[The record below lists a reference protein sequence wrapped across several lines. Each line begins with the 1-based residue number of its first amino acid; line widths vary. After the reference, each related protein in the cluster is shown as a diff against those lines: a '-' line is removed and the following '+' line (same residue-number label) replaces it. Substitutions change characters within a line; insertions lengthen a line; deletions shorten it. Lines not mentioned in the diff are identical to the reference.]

1 MDLSKGMLILDQNRF
16 LVENTITQR
25 MQKEDLMKEKVLVS
39 ADKLFQKF
47 GLCKTTMEDI
57 AREAG
62 KGKSTLYH
70 YFKSKE
76 DIFFAILTRE
86 KDSFFQVVQAAIAK
100 ETTAKKKIEVF
111 YIKRF
116 ETIRKVINLYNVLMA
131 ETRDS
136 LLDNGQINI
145 WRKRYD
151 EKEIN
156 ILKSILQYGIV
167 TGEFRVLKE
176 SEMDGLAFIFSSAQ
190 RGVEM
195 DLVMY
200 DKLDE
205 MESCLNLLVDLAIN
219 GLKK

>member
-1 MDLSKGMLILDQNRF
+1 
-16 LVENTITQR
+16 
-25 MQKEDLMKEKVLVS
+25 
-39 ADKLFQKF
+39 
-47 GLCKTTMEDI
+47 MEDI

-76 DIFFAILTRE
+76 DIFGAILTRE
-86 KDSFFQVVQAAIAK
+86 KDAFFEIVQTSIAK
-100 ETTAKKKIEVF
+100 ETTARKKIEVF

-116 ETIRKVINLYNVLMA
+116 EAIRKVINLYNVLLE
-131 ETRDS
+131 ETRGA
-136 LLDNGQINI
+136 LEENGQVHV
-145 WRKRYD
+145 WRKKYD
-151 EKEIN
+151 AKEIN
-156 ILKSILQYGIV
+156 IIKGILQYGII

-176 SEMDGLAFIFSSAQ
+176 HELDGLAFIFSSAQ

-205 MESCLNLLVDLAIN
+205 MESCLHLLVDLAVN
-219 GLKK
+219 GLKS

>member
-1 MDLSKGMLILDQNRF
+1 
-16 LVENTITQR
+16 
-25 MQKEDLMKEKVLVS
+25 
-39 ADKLFQKF
+39 
-47 GLCKTTMEDI
+47 
-57 AREAG
+57 
-62 KGKSTLYH
+62 
-70 YFKSKE
+70 
-76 DIFFAILTRE
+76 
-86 KDSFFQVVQAAIAK
+86 
-100 ETTAKKKIEVF
+100 
-111 YIKRF
+111 
-116 ETIRKVINLYNVLMA
+116 MA

>member
-1 MDLSKGMLILDQNRF
+1 
-16 LVENTITQR
+16 
-25 MQKEDLMKEKVLVS
+25 MQKEDVMREKVLGC

-47 GLCKTTMEDI
+47 GLYKTTMEDI

-76 DIFFAILTRE
+76 DIFDAILTRE
-86 KDSFFQVVQAAIAK
+86 KDAFFEIVQNSIAK
-100 ETTAKKKIEVF
+100 ETSARKKFEVF
-111 YIKRF
+111 YTKRF
-116 ETIRKVINLYNVLMA
+116 EAIRKVINLYNVLLE
-131 ETRDS
+131 ETRS
-136 LLDNGQINI
+136 GQFENGQMHV
-145 WRKRYD
+145 WRKKYD

-156 ILKSILQYGIV
+156 IIKSILQYGIV

-176 SEMDGLAFIFSSAQ
+176 SELEGLAFIFSSAQ

-205 MESCLNLLVDLAIN
+205 MEGCLQLLVDLAVN
-219 GLKK
+219 GLKKEN

>member
-1 MDLSKGMLILDQNRF
+1 MR
-16 LVENTITQR
+16 
-25 MQKEDLMKEKVLVS
+25 EKVLGC
-39 ADKLFQKF
+39 ADRLFQKF
-47 GLCKTTMEDI
+47 GLFKTTMEDI

-76 DIFFAILTRE
+76 DIFGAILTRE
-86 KDSFFQVVQAAIAK
+86 KDAFFEVVQNSIAK
-100 ETTAKKKIEVF
+100 ETTARRKIEVF

-116 ETIRKVINLYNVLMA
+116 EAIRKVINLYNVLLE
-131 ETRDS
+131 ETRCGLIDS
-136 LLDNGQINI
+136 GQVHV
-145 WRKRYD
+145 WRKQYD
-151 EKEIN
+151 AKELN
-156 ILKSILQYGIV
+156 IIKSILQYGIV

-176 SEMDGLAFIFSSAQ
+176 HELDGLAFIFASAQ

-195 DLVMY
+195 DLVLY

-205 MESCLNLLVDLAIN
+205 MERFLNLLVDLAIN

>member
-1 MDLSKGMLILDQNRF
+1 
-16 LVENTITQR
+16 
-25 MQKEDLMKEKVLVS
+25 MQKEDVMREKVLGC
-39 ADKLFQKF
+39 ADRLFQKF
-47 GLCKTTMEDI
+47 GLFKTTMEDI

-76 DIFFAILTRE
+76 DIFGAILTRE
-86 KDSFFQVVQAAIAK
+86 KDAFFEVVQNSIAK
-100 ETTAKKKIEVF
+100 ETTARRKIEVF

-116 ETIRKVINLYNVLMA
+116 EAIRKVINLYNVLLE
-131 ETRDS
+131 ETRCGLIDS
-136 LLDNGQINI
+136 GQVHV
-145 WRKRYD
+145 WRKQYD
-151 EKEIN
+151 AKELN
-156 ILKSILQYGIV
+156 IIKSILQYGIV

-176 SEMDGLAFIFSSAQ
+176 HELDGLAFIFASAQ

-195 DLVMY
+195 DLVLY

-205 MESCLNLLVDLAIN
+205 MERFLNLLVDLAIN

>member
-1 MDLSKGMLILDQNRF
+1 
-16 LVENTITQR
+16 
-25 MQKEDLMKEKVLVS
+25 MQKDEVMRERVLGS

-76 DIFFAILTRE
+76 DIFGAILTRE
-86 KDSFFQVVQAAIAK
+86 KDAFFEIVQSSIAK
-100 ETTAKKKIEVF
+100 EVTASKKIEVF
-111 YIKRF
+111 YVKRF
-116 ETIRKVINLYNVLMA
+116 EAIRKVINLYNVLLE
-131 ETRDS
+131 ETRGA
-136 LLDNGQINI
+136 LLENGQVRV
-145 WRKRYD
+145 WRKKYD
-151 EKEIN
+151 DKEIN
-156 ILKSILQYGIV
+156 IIKSILQYGIV

-176 SEMDGLAFIFSSAQ
+176 HELDGLAFIFSSAQ

-195 DLVMY
+195 DLIMY
-200 DKLDE
+200 DKLEE
-205 MESCLNLLVDLAIN
+205 MEGCLQMLVDMAVN

>member
-1 MDLSKGMLILDQNRF
+1 
-16 LVENTITQR
+16 
-25 MQKEDLMKEKVLVS
+25 MQKDDVMREKVLGC

-76 DIFFAILTRE
+76 DIFGAILTRE
-86 KDSFFQVVQAAIAK
+86 KDAFFEVVQNSIAK
-100 ETTAKKKIEVF
+100 EVTARKKIEVF
-111 YIKRF
+111 YVKRF
-116 ETIRKVINLYNVLMA
+116 EAIRKVINLYNVLLE
-131 ETRDS
+131 ETRGS
-136 LLDNGQINI
+136 LVEDGQVRV
-145 WRKRYD
+145 WRKKYD
-151 EKEIN
+151 DKEIN
-156 ILKSILQYGIV
+156 IIKSILQYGIV

-176 SEMDGLAFIFSSAQ
+176 HELDGLAFIFSSAQ

-200 DKLDE
+200 NKLDE
-205 MESCLNLLVDLAIN
+205 MEGCLQLLVDMAVN